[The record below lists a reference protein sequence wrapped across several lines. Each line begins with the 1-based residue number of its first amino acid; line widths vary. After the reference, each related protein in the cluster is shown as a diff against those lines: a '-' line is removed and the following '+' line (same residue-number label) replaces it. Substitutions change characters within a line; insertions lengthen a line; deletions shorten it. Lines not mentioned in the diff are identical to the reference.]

1 MPANVKFAATRA
13 VSLKALCNAVYVS
26 ATITLL
32 GWLPLVLFLVHG
44 PGMAWHAQTS
54 SLTLGVPT
62 SKSVY
67 WGSCLRTRLHSYR
80 SSRS

>member
-1 MPANVKFAATRA
+1 MMPANVKFAATRA

-44 PGMAWHAQTS
+44 PGMAWAMACADQ
-54 SLTLGVPT
+54 LTDTG
-62 SKSVY
+62 
-67 WGSCLRTRLHSYR
+67 GSYV
-80 SSRS
+80 